1 MYGILEDG
9 EVIAEFVAP
18 MTVRSNRKKFQSD
31 TMSLKRKTSRR
42 PSQRWEIE
50 TNLMPLTHT
59 ANDLFVNFVT
69 CDTTEL
75 MQMIMP
81 QNIGVIRRRTS
92 TSACTATGVYG
103 ALTVDVAGH
112 NGLIPKGCFVRFAN
126 HSKVYMTRNNLN
138 IGDVELGIYPNLR
151 MDVTGVAMAY
161 LDDVIMDSL
170 YDDDTIIGMSFKD
183 GILMDNGV
191 VKILEKL

>member
-1 MYGILEDG
+1 
-9 EVIAEFVAP
+9 
-18 MTVRSNRKKFQSD
+18 
-31 TMSLKRKTSRR
+31 
-42 PSQRWEIE
+42 
-50 TNLMPLTHT
+50 
-59 ANDLFVNFVT
+59 
-69 CDTTEL
+69 
-75 MQMIMP
+75 
-81 QNIGVIRRRTS
+81 
-92 TSACTATGVYG
+92 
-103 ALTVDVAGH
+103 
-112 NGLIPKGCFVRFAN
+112 
-126 HSKVYMTRNNLN
+126 MTRNNLN